1 MPNTMAS
8 MGYCC
13 FLPGFFCLIYVHTR
27 ILIRFLMAPNNLR
40 VVRRK
45 LLRWYDKHRRDLP
58 WRRTSNPYAIWIA
71 ETMLQQTQVAT
82 VAPYYE
88 RFLRALPTL
97 RPRDRAPPRKPLALW
112 SGLGYYRRAENLKKS
127 AREIVRNHGGHLPDD
142 YHALLAL
149 PGVGDYTAG
158 ALLSIAFQKS
168 YPAVDGNAHRVL
180 HRLFAPKN
188 DRELR
193 QAAAALVPRSRPGYF
208 NQGLMELGATIC
220 VAKVPRCPRCPLAAD
235 CATRAMDQQ
244 AGRFRIKK
252 TAVIRDIEWPLA
264 ILRRDRKVLLRQ
276 RMRKGLLAGLWE
288 FPGAERAAGRGVRQS
303 LATQLAELSLTL
315 QPRRRIGE
323 FRHSITN
330 RKIRSSVYLI
340 DFPERMNFRL
350 PNRRWRWLSPA
361 SLKELPVSSMT
372 FKAAKILASH
382 EKNSS

>member
-1 MPNTMAS
+1 
-8 MGYCC
+8 
-13 FLPGFFCLIYVHTR
+13 
-27 ILIRFLMAPNNLR
+27 MAPNNLR
-40 VVRRK
+40 VIRRK

-58 WRRTSNPYAIWIA
+58 WRRTSDPYAIWIA

-88 RFLRALPTL
+88 RFLRALPTVRDL
-97 RPRDRAPPRKPLALW
+97 DRAALSRVLALW

-127 AREIVRNHGGHLPDD
+127 ASEIVRKYDGHLPDD

-158 ALLSIAFQKS
+158 AVVSIAFQKA
-168 YPAVDGNAHRVL
+168 YPAIDGNAGRVL
-180 HRLFAPKN
+180 HRLFTLKN

-193 QAAAALVPRSRPGYF
+193 KAAALLVPRSRPGYF

-220 VAKVPRCPRCPLAAD
+220 VAHDPRCPRCPLAAQ
-235 CATRAMDQQ
+235 CATLAMDRQ
-244 AGRFRIKK
+244 AKRFRIKK
-252 TAVIRDIEWPLA
+252 AAPIRDIEWPLA
-264 ILRRDRKVLLRQ
+264 ILRRDGKVLLRQ

-288 FPGAERAAGRGVRQS
+288 FPGTERTGS
-303 LATQLAELSLTL
+303 QLAELSLPL
-315 QPRRRIGE
+315 RPQRCIGE

-340 DFPERMNFRL
+340 DFPEGMTFRL

-361 SLKELPVSSMT
+361 SLKEFPVSSMT
-372 FKAAKILASH
+372 FKAAKILATH